1 MPKGCATARLSTGP
15 THSRK
20 NSAMPHS
27 ACTAQSGPC
36 PRSTS
41 CASTSPITAGGATVI
56 IQAGSRRSGS
66 GLCAMRRASISVSTT
81 GQKKAPAPNCAIA
94 QPAWPSGMPAS
105 GASTLPTTG
114 ISSTGVTAG
123 HSPVLPG
130 VAPTAGASQRPS
142 THSVA
147 QSWPRLPAHQSA
159 RHTGANPPDAPPS
172 ATPTVASSSSETGK
186 AATNAWRTGC
196 FRSSA
201 SAAG

>member
-1 MPKGCATARLSTGP
+1 
-15 THSRK
+15 
-20 NSAMPHS
+20 MPHI
-27 ACTAQSGPC
+27 ACAAPSGAC
-36 PRSTS
+36 PRSAS
-41 CASTSPITAGGATVI
+41 CASTRPTTAGGATVI

-66 GLCAMRRASISVSTT
+66 GLCAMRRASISASTT
-81 GQKKAPAPNCAIA
+81 GQKKAPMPNCAAA
-94 QPAWPSGMPAS
+94 QSPWPSGTPAS

-114 ISSTGVTAG
+114 ISSTGVTEG

-147 QSWPRLPAHQSA
+147 QSCIRLPVHQSA
-159 RHTGANPPDAPPS
+159 RHTGASSPEAPPS
-172 ATPTVASSSSETGK
+172 ATPTVASSSSDTGN
-186 AATNAWRTGC
+186 AATKAWRTGC